1 MAQLTKYDRPST
13 QPISNL
19 RREMDRIFNELIP
32 FNWRLEE
39 PEMGVSTW
47 SPRTDLMENDDKYVI
62 ELDLPGMA
70 KENININVQDNMLT
84 IEGERK
90 DETTE
95 EGSGYLR
102 SERSFGA
109 FKRSFS
115 LPAHVVED
123 KVKASFKNGVL
134 TVHLPKA
141 EKSKRKKVA
150 ID

>member
-39 PEMGVSTW
+39 PEMGISSWT
-47 SPRTDLMENDDKYVI
+47 PRTDMMENDDEYVI
-62 ELDLPGMA
+62 QVDLPGMA
-70 KENININVQDNMLT
+70 KDHIDINVHDNMLT
-84 IEGERK
+84 IEGERH
-90 DETTE
+90 EESRE

-115 LPAHVVED
+115 LPSHVVGD

-141 EKSKRKKVA
+141 EKSKRKKVT